1 MQEIVLYAHKLKLK
15 KSNLRKK
22 KKRSNKIG
30 PNRRLR
36 LFCTQVLVYSTCKG
50 ISLPLSSTL

>member
-22 KKRSNKIG
+22 SNEIG

-36 LFCTQVLVYSTCKG
+36 FFCTQVLV
-50 ISLPLSSTL
+50 LFHL